1 MKQLHLF
8 SLPRPIICTYRVK
21 QGYRTALID
30 IILFSSVIGAYK
42 DTRNWTLLFVLL
54 GPELSASGRSTCV
67 LCVHFLSNAVL
78 DFVVWPSD
86 DTTSNALGQQKSEAA
101 LNSQKNI
108 YIVDTHTH
116 RLANIETL

>member
-30 IILFSSVIGAYK
+30 IILFSSVIGAYT

-67 LCVHFLSNAVL
+67 LCVHFFEQCSFRFCCLAQRRHN
-78 DFVVWPSD
+78 
-86 DTTSNALGQQKSEAA
+86 QQRTWSAEIG
-101 LNSQKNI
+101 SS
-108 YIVDTHTH
+108 T
-116 RLANIETL
+116 